1 MRFVSD
7 GEERLDRF
15 LADRMPEHS
24 RAKIAAWIS
33 EGGVRVEGKVEKAS
47 FRLKPGMSVEIDA
60 LPPSESHNLTPADIP
75 LAILFEDD
83 DLLIVDKPRGLATH
97 PAASLR
103 EPSLVNAL
111 LGRKGALSTA
121 AGACRPGIVHRLDKE
136 TTGLL
141 VVAKNDATHAA
152 LSDQFALRTAVRRY
166 VAWIGGNVG
175 RESFRVEAPIGRDPK
190 DRLRMAV
197 VQGGK
202 PAATVA
208 RRLKLEGSD
217 ALVSLKLET
226 GRTHQIRVHLA
237 FAGCPVYGDTLYA
250 PKPMQDGPLQLH
262 AAILGIRHPRTGN
275 RILGYAPPPEDF
287 REASRFDPVARI
299 LGDADSEPQPVPG
312 VVGWRDILGD
322 ESALAG

>member
-1 MRFVSD
+1 MSD

-33 EGGVRVEGKVEKAS
+33 EGGVRVEGRTEKPS
-47 FRLKPGMSVEIDA
+47 FRLKPGLTVEVDA
-60 LPPSESHNLTPADIP
+60 MPEADPHDLTPADIP
-75 LAILFEDD
+75 ISILWEDD
-83 DLLIVDKPRGLATH
+83 DLLVVDKPRGLATH
-97 PAASLR
+97 PAPSLK

-111 LGRKGALSTA
+111 LGRTGNLSAA
-121 AGACRPGIVHRLDKE
+121 AGEYRPGIVHRLDKE

-141 VVAKNDATHAA
+141 VVAKNDSAHAA
-152 LSDQFALRTAVRRY
+152 LSEQFAARSAVRRY

-190 DRLRMAV
+190 DRMRMAV
-197 VQGGK
+197 VPGGK

-208 RRLKLEGSD
+208 RRLRLAGRE

-237 FAGCPVYGDTLYA
+237 FAGCPVYGDALYA
-250 PKPMQDGPLQLH
+250 PKSMRDGPLQLH
-262 AAILGIRHPRTGN
+262 AAILGVRHPRTGETL
-275 RILGYAPPPEDF
+275 IAYTPPPEDF
-287 REASRFDPVARI
+287 RLASGFDPVGRMIREEDRKAPRT
-299 LGDADSEPQPVPG
+299 PG
-312 VVGWRDILGD
+312 VLGWRDIVGD
-322 ESALAG
+322 EPVGAG